1 MIVKSMSINPMKNI
15 KKIVYHLN
23 KIVPLALDMEIIIR
37 KKTKFLHPKLI
48 PNKIMPSYDESM
60 IEKIY
65 KNGGL

>member
-1 MIVKSMSINPMKNI
+1 MKNI

-23 KIVPLALDMEIIIR
+23 QIVPQDIEIIIK
-37 KKTKFLHPKLI
+37 KKTKPLT
-48 PNKIMPSYDESM
+48 NKIMPIYDELM

>member
-1 MIVKSMSINPMKNI
+1 MLVKSMRINPIKNI

-23 KIVPLALDMEIIIR
+23 KIVPLDMEIII
-37 KKTKFLHPKLI
+37 KNKTKPLTNT
-48 PNKIMPSYDESM
+48 NKIMPSYDESM

>member
-1 MIVKSMSINPMKNI
+1 MLVKSMRINPVKNI

-23 KIVPLALDMEIIIR
+23 KIVPLDMEIIIK
-37 KKTKFLHPKLI
+37 KKTKPLTNT
-48 PNKIMPSYDESM
+48 NKIMPSYDESM

>member
-1 MIVKSMSINPMKNI
+1 MKNI

-23 KIVPLALDMEIIIR
+23 NTSPLVIDMKIIIK
-37 KKTKFLHPKLI
+37 KKTNPSI
-48 PNKIMPSYDESM
+48 ITNKIMPSYDESI

>member
-1 MIVKSMSINPMKNI
+1 MIVKSIRIIQMKNI

-23 KIVPLALDMEIIIR
+23 NTSPLVIDMKIIIK
-37 KKTKFLHPKLI
+37 KKTNPSI
-48 PNKIMPSYDESM
+48 ITNKIMPSYDESI

>member
-1 MIVKSMSINPMKNI
+1 MKNI

-23 KIVPLALDMEIIIR
+23 KIVPLDMEIII
-37 KKTKFLHPKLI
+37 KKKPKPLTNT
-48 PNKIMPSYDESM
+48 NKIMPSYDESM

>member
-1 MIVKSMSINPMKNI
+1 MLVKSMRIIPMKNI

-23 KIVPLALDMEIIIR
+23 QIVPQDIEIIIK
-37 KKTKFLHPKLI
+37 KKTKPLT
-48 PNKIMPSYDESM
+48 NKIMPIYDELM

>member
-1 MIVKSMSINPMKNI
+1 MLVKSMRINPMKNI

-23 KIVPLALDMEIIIR
+23 KIVPLDMEIII
-37 KKTKFLHPKLI
+37 KKKIKPLI
-48 PNKIMPSYDESM
+48 ITNKIIPSYDETR

>member
-1 MIVKSMSINPMKNI
+1 MILKSVRIIQLKNI

-23 KIVPLALDMEIIIR
+23 NTSPIVINMEIIMK
-37 KKTKFLHPKLI
+37 KKTKPLTKTNT
-48 PNKIMPSYDESM
+48 NKIMPSYDELI